1 MNLNDKDISYIF
13 ILLDELA
20 HYKRKDLLA
29 NYLLLV
35 LQIIHWFNPVIWY
48 CFKRIRQDMEVAADE
63 KVLDVLESSEQ
74 KRYGKAL
81 LAVLESFN
89 SPRLAPRLI
98 GMVDDRKNIE
108 RRIRMIRMAEFF
120 KSKRRLFIVTGILCI
135 AIFSGVLLTNP
146 LTKQFSFEIGNYTLK
161 VPSDWKVT
169 VSKAELIFQKNNIT
183 IGGVQI
189 IGYEPNQSL
198 FLPNHSETKWQ
209 KDIEGLITKAVLV
222 NLDLT
227 QPAASG
233 DTSIKNENH
242 LYLLFAN
249 EKIAYDIYANTKYVN
264 ESQLIKI
271 AKSFIRIKNKETKE
285 YDADVLL
292 RFKNKYVGDHVNVVN
307 LIDNLPYADL
317 RREVSLKT
325 ENTPYGITVKYD
337 FSAAGTD
344 VVGQA
349 ENTLRNNAV
358 IMFALIDN
366 VDIINFNL
374 KTNKEEKNYQ
384 YTRAQIQQSFDK
396 DPREYAKDLRKFE
409 TLLSS
414 FSQSQSRNPKSID
427 EAVSIAI
434 KNRGENGYRDGEVAT
449 EGHLI
454 LDTEEKNGKIKVYTI
469 SSFGYFGFE
478 NGIFTKISGSGAIP
492 TVITFSKNEKGEY
505 SLLEYKEPV
514 DGAGYIDSV
523 KKMFPSKLW
532 DKVLSE
538 GKYYPELVKQQEA
551 QAEEYLK
558 SIGRKAKV
566 SAAYVDKKPVNI
578 GVEASNKLFAELTKY
593 DAFLNSCPYWI
604 GTREII
610 ENGVRYIYETSQS
623 KTSDGYDLIS
633 FKKKK
638 EDGTF
643 VKEHK
648 YKIIG
653 SEPQLISK

>member
-1 MNLNDKDISYIF
+1 LH
-13 ILLDELA
+13 ELA

-81 LAVLESFN
+81 LAVLERFN
-89 SPRLAPRLI
+89 SPRLASRLI
-98 GMVDDRKNIE
+98 GMIDDRKNIE
-108 RRIRMIRMAEFF
+108 RRIRMIRMAELF
-120 KSKRRLFIVTGILCI
+120 KSKRRLFILTGILYI
-135 AIFSGVLLTNP
+135 AILSGVLLTNP
-146 LTKQFSFEIGNYTLK
+146 LTKQASFVIGNYILK
-161 VPSDWKVT
+161 VPADWKVT
-169 VSKAELIFQKNNIT
+169 VGEAELIFERNNIPF
-183 IGGVQI
+183 GGVEI
-189 IGYEPNQSL
+189 VGYEPNQSL

-264 ESQLIKI
+264 ESQLIRI
-271 AKSFIRIKNKETKE
+271 AKSFIRINNKETKG
-285 YDADVLL
+285 YNADVLL

-317 RREVSLKT
+317 RREVLLQTK
-325 ENTPYGITVKYD
+325 NAPYGITVKYD

-344 VVGQA
+344 AVQS
-349 ENTLRNNAV
+349 EITLRNNAV

-374 KTNKEEKNYQ
+374 KTDEEEKNYQ

-396 DPREYAKDLRKFE
+396 DLREYAKDIRKFE
-409 TLLSS
+409 TLLNS
-414 FSQSQSRNPKSID
+414 FSQFQSRNPKSID

-434 KNRGENGYRDGEVAT
+434 KNRGENGYLDGEVAT

-454 LDTEEKNGKIKVYTI
+454 LDTEEKNGNIKVYTI

-514 DGAGYIDSV
+514 DGVGYIDSV

-538 GKYYPELVKQQEA
+538 GKNYPELVKQLEA
-551 QAEEYLK
+551 QAGEYLK
-558 SIGRKAKV
+558 SIGRNAKV
-566 SAAYVDKKPVNI
+566 SVAYVEKKPVNI
-578 GVEASNKLFAELTKY
+578 GVEASNKLFAEFTKY

-623 KTSDGYDLIS
+623 KTSDGYDIIS

-638 EDGTF
+638 EDGTV

-653 SEPQLISK
+653 NEPQLISK

>member
-1 MNLNDKDISYIF
+1 
-13 ILLDELA
+13 
-20 HYKRKDLLA
+20 
-29 NYLLLV
+29 
-35 LQIIHWFNPVIWY
+35 
-48 CFKRIRQDMEVAADE
+48 MEVAADE

-81 LAVLESFN
+81 LAVLERFN
-89 SPRLAPRLI
+89 SPRLASRLI
-98 GMVDDRKNIE
+98 GMIDDRKNIE
-108 RRIRMIRMAEFF
+108 RRIRMIRMAELF
-120 KSKRRLFIVTGILCI
+120 KSKRRLFILTGILYI
-135 AIFSGVLLTNP
+135 AILSGVLLTNP
-146 LTKQFSFEIGNYTLK
+146 LTKQASFVIGNYILK
-161 VPSDWKVT
+161 VPADWKVT
-169 VSKAELIFQKNNIT
+169 VGEAELIFERNNIPF
-183 IGGVQI
+183 GGVEI
-189 IGYEPNQSL
+189 VGYEPNQSL

-264 ESQLIKI
+264 ESQLIRI
-271 AKSFIRIKNKETKE
+271 AKSFIRINNKETKG
-285 YDADVLL
+285 YNADVLL

-317 RREVSLKT
+317 RREVLLQTK
-325 ENTPYGITVKYD
+325 NAPYGITVKYD

-344 VVGQA
+344 AVQS
-349 ENTLRNNAV
+349 EITLRNNAV

-374 KTNKEEKNYQ
+374 KTDEEEKNYQ

-396 DPREYAKDLRKFE
+396 DLREYAKDIRKFE
-409 TLLSS
+409 TLLNS
-414 FSQSQSRNPKSID
+414 FSQFQSRNPKSID

-434 KNRGENGYRDGEVAT
+434 KNRGENGYLDGEVAT

-454 LDTEEKNGKIKVYTI
+454 LDTEEKNGNIKVYTI

-514 DGAGYIDSV
+514 DGVGYIDSV

-538 GKYYPELVKQQEA
+538 GKNYPELVKQLEA
-551 QAEEYLK
+551 QAGEYLK
-558 SIGRKAKV
+558 SIGRNAKV
-566 SAAYVDKKPVNI
+566 SVAYVEKKPVNI
-578 GVEASNKLFAELTKY
+578 GVEASNKLFAEFTKY

-623 KTSDGYDLIS
+623 KTSDGYDIIS

-638 EDGTF
+638 EDGTV

-653 SEPQLISK
+653 NEPQLISK

>member
-1 MNLNDKDISYIF
+1 LNLNDKDISYIF
-13 ILLDELA
+13 ILLHELA

-81 LAVLESFN
+81 LAVLERFN
-89 SPRLAPRLI
+89 SPRLASRLI
-98 GMVDDRKNIE
+98 GMIDDRKNIE
-108 RRIRMIRMAEFF
+108 RRIRMIRMAELF
-120 KSKRRLFIVTGILCI
+120 KSKRRLFILTGILYI
-135 AIFSGVLLTNP
+135 AILSGVLLTNP
-146 LTKQFSFEIGNYTLK
+146 LTKQASFVIGNYILK
-161 VPSDWKVT
+161 VPADWKVT
-169 VSKAELIFQKNNIT
+169 VGEAELIFERNNIPF
-183 IGGVQI
+183 GGVEI
-189 IGYEPNQSL
+189 VGYEPNQSL

-264 ESQLIKI
+264 ESQLIRI
-271 AKSFIRIKNKETKE
+271 AKSFIRINNKETKG
-285 YDADVLL
+285 YNADVLL

-317 RREVSLKT
+317 RREVLLQTK
-325 ENTPYGITVKYD
+325 NAPYGITVKYD

-344 VVGQA
+344 AVQS
-349 ENTLRNNAV
+349 EITLRNNAV

-374 KTNKEEKNYQ
+374 KTDEEEKNYQ

-396 DPREYAKDLRKFE
+396 DLREYAKDIRKFE
-409 TLLSS
+409 TLLNS
-414 FSQSQSRNPKSID
+414 FSQFQSRNPKSID

-434 KNRGENGYRDGEVAT
+434 KNRGENGYLDGEVAT

-454 LDTEEKNGKIKVYTI
+454 LDTEEKNGNIKVYTI

-514 DGAGYIDSV
+514 DGVGYIDSV

-538 GKYYPELVKQQEA
+538 GKNYPELVKQLEA
-551 QAEEYLK
+551 QAGEYLK
-558 SIGRKAKV
+558 SIGRNAKV
-566 SAAYVDKKPVNI
+566 SVAYVEKKPVNI
-578 GVEASNKLFAELTKY
+578 GVEASNKLFAEFTKY

-623 KTSDGYDLIS
+623 KTSDGYDIIS

-638 EDGTF
+638 EDGTV

-653 SEPQLISK
+653 NEPQLISK